1 MDDMMVIMTGCW
13 SAASL
18 AEKTADMKVK
28 MMDCWWASS
37 LV

>member
-1 MDDMMVIMTGCW
+1 MADEMVMMMDSL